1 MLVRDV
7 VIEYHGRT
15 YTLGVLL
22 AGSVQSKIG
31 DRNLADRLEAAM
43 DGKVQTI
50 VLEDADAPAFYGA
63 ARTISVSL
71 DRENLD
77 WQAWLASRRAPDR
90 VLARPAALALADPH
104 RAQAVAGDEA
114 HPPGSTRRTV
124 CRSRQAT

>member
-50 VLEDADAPAFYGA
+50 VLEDADAPAFYAA

-77 WQAWLASRRAPDR
+77 WQRLLAELQTECSRDR
-90 VLARPAALALADPH
+90 QL
-104 RAQAVAGDEA
+104 
-114 HPPGSTRRTV
+114 S
-124 CRSRQAT
+124 RSRILTAHTP

>member
-7 VIEYHGRT
+7 VIEYHGRA

-31 DRNLADRLEAAM
+31 DRALGDRLEAAM
-43 DGKVQTI
+43 DGMVDKV

-77 WQAWLASRRAPDR
+77 WQRLLAELQTECSRDR
-90 VLARPAALALADPH
+90 QL
-104 RAQAVAGDEA
+104 
-114 HPPGSTRRTV
+114 S
-124 CRSRQAT
+124 RSRILAAHKP